1 MIILAQVPGGADPS
15 SAIQQVNVELR
26 TTLTYYSDWGVAVG
40 VAMFGCIMCASLLGL
55 IVKRL

>member
-1 MIILAQVPGGADPS
+1 MIILAQVAGADPS